1 MTDLSDHLQASL
13 GSAYRIEQ
21 ELGGG
26 GMSHVFVAEEV
37 SLRRRVVIKVL
48 PQDLANLVS
57 IARFRREISLAA
69 RLQHPHIVPLL
80 AAGDIDGLPYY
91 TMPFVDGLSLRSRL
105 TQGEMPVAETVSIL
119 RDVAR
124 GLDYA
129 HAQGVTHRDI
139 KPDNVLL
146 AGTSA
151 VITDFGVAKAINE
164 ARTDTAVTSIGVTLG
179 TPAYMAPE
187 QAVGDQH
194 TDYRA
199 DIYAFGVMAY
209 EMLAGQSPFAG
220 KNSQAM
226 LAAHIMETPPPV
238 TALRPAT
245 PPMLADL
252 LAQCLAKQPGD
263 RPANAGE
270 IVKTLDEIAATGGTT
285 SRATVHEKTSSPRR
299 TTIIALAVVALAII
313 ALGAIWRA
321 RIPTSASAEIRS
333 IAVLPFENTSRDT
346 AFDYLEDG
354 ITDHVRDALHSVPSL
369 TVKARGSSRQLA
381 GKSAHEIGDKLG
393 VAAFLQG
400 AVSGSRSRLHVTAE
414 LVRTSDD
421 VQMWSGTFDG
431 PLTEVAGLQDT
442 ISRAVAGILHLAA
455 AQVGSVPGD
464 QAKRGTADVEAYNLF
479 LKGRHAAD
487 RMDLVRG
494 ADLLRAAV
502 ARDPRF
508 ARAHAYLAMTYA
520 NMPVAGVNSVD
531 SLNRLAQASVDR
543 ALALDSSIAE
553 AFVAESFLQL
563 NAGHFAAGVET
574 LEKAVAIDSGNA
586 DIRAP
591 LALNLAQIGRLSEG
605 LAQARRAVEED
616 PLSSTALGILS
627 YMLELSGQFESAI
640 KQTKATLEV
649 APNNVLNYRGLGF
662 QYAFKGMADSAV
674 SQFETA
680 FKLDSSAWGA
690 RGNLVFGY
698 AAAGRWADARRQRA
712 LVARENGGNSP
723 HWSPMMVALAY
734 GQYDA
739 AMAALESGVAG
750 NEPLF
755 GIVSIP
761 CDPILNPLKSNPRFS
776 KLMNRLEAQAC
787 PAKAKWPIGRPVLP
801 VSD

>member
-37 SLRRRVVIKVL
+37 SLGRRVVIKVL

-69 RLQHPHIVPLL
+69 RLQHPQIVPLL

-105 TQGEMPVAETVSIL
+105 KQSELTVAETISIL

-164 ARTDTAVTSIGVTLG
+164 ARTDTALTSIGVALG

-187 QAVGDQH
+187 QVVGDQN

-220 KNSQAM
+220 KSSQAM
-226 LAAHIMETPPPV
+226 IAAHIMDTPPPV
-238 TALRPAT
+238 TTLRPAT

-252 LAQCLAKQPGD
+252 IERCLEKQPAD
-263 RPANAGE
+263 RPANAAE
-270 IVKTLDEIAATGGTT
+270 IIKTLDDISATGGTT
-285 SRATVHEKTSSPRR
+285 SRTTVHQKASSPRR
-299 TTIIALAVVALAII
+299 TTIITLAVVALAI
-313 ALGAIWRA
+313 LGLAAIWRA
-321 RIPTSASAEIRS
+321 RTPASASGEIRS

-354 ITDHVRDALHSVPSL
+354 ITDHVRDALYTVPSL

-381 GKSAHEIGDKLG
+381 GKSAREIGDKLG

-442 ISRAVAGILHLAA
+442 ISRAVAGILHLTA

-464 QAKRGTADVEAYNLF
+464 RAKRGTADVEAYNLF

-494 ADLLRAAV
+494 ADLLRAAA

-508 ARAHAYLAMTYA
+508 ARAHAYLAITYA
-520 NMPVAGVNSVD
+520 NMPVAGVSSVD

-543 ALALDSSIAE
+543 ALALDSTIAE
-553 AFVAESFLQL
+553 ALVAESFIQL
-563 NAGHFAAGVET
+563 NRGHFAAGVKT

-605 LAQARRAVEED
+605 LAQARHAVDED
-616 PLSSTALGILS
+616 PLSSTALGVLS
-627 YMLELSGQFESAI
+627 YMLHLSGQSDVAI
-640 KQTKATLEV
+640 KQTRATLEGE
-649 APNNVLNYRGLGF
+649 PNNPLGRRSLGF
-662 QYAFKGMADSAV
+662 QYAFVGKADSAV
-674 SQFETA
+674 RQFEAA
-680 FKLDSSAWGA
+680 FRLDSTAWGA
-690 RGNLVFGY
+690 RGSLVLGY
-698 AAAGRWADARRQRA
+698 AAAGRWADAGRQRA
-712 LVARENGGNSP
+712 IVARERGGNSP
-723 HWSPMMVALAY
+723 HWSPMLAALAY
-734 GQYDA
+734 GEYDA
-739 AMAALESGVAG
+739 AMAGLESGVGG

-755 GIVSIP
+755 GIVS
-761 CDPILNPLKSNPRFS
+761 
-776 KLMNRLEAQAC
+776 
-787 PAKAKWPIGRPVLP
+787 
-801 VSD
+801 